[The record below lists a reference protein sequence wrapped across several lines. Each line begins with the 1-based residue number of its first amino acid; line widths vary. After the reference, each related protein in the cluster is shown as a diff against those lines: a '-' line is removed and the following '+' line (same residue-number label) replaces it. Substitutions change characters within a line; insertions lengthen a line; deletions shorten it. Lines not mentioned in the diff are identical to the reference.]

1 MKQCFREETREK
13 REARGENREER
24 RDNREERRSDAGRDP
39 WELLGEFW
47 EDFLAE
53 RTAGRLHR
61 ADGQHFEAMPWGS
74 NGHVDEELH
83 RIGCWFMHP
92 LTTEMP
98 PFSGAVKKATWRT
111 WRERGAPQWEEYGQA
126 MHSSNL
132 HALRPSLEHGLVAGP
147 ATKAGL
153 HGVYMYET
161 DDLGKARSSSGYRVY
176 SSFDH
181 KAYFWSVVYECAYYG
196 KFHASRVGKMSA
208 GNGQQAA
215 KEGTFHVVAVWF
227 HCLHVSEM
235 HDAARAGLTANA
247 DFLKRSTR

>member
-1 MKQCFREETREK
+1 M
-13 REARGENREER
+13 
-24 RDNREERRSDAGRDP
+24 
-39 WELLGEFW
+39 
-47 EDFLAE
+47 AE

-98 PFSGAVKKATWRT
+98 PCSGAVKKATWRT

-132 HALRPSLEHGLVAGP
+132 YALSSSLEHGLVAGP

-181 KAYFWSVVYECAYYG
+181 KAYFWSVVYECAYG
-196 KFHASRVGKMSA
+196 KFHASTVGRMSA

-235 HDAARAGLTANA
+235 HDAARNGLTVKA
-247 DFLKRSTR
+247 DFFDQLYEMRHSPESFL